1 MATIAPTTMTSG
13 RVTITETTL
22 TSSDTFTYVP
32 NRRQV
37 LVLKN
42 GTGGTLTVTIDGAGA
57 TTVPVPGVGSV
68 DISGGFST
76 GAIAAGALVAIQL
89 DSISEY
95 LKGVIEVT
103 GGTGISASLLTF

>member
-32 NRRQV
+32 NRRQL

-42 GTGGTLTVTIDGAGA
+42 DSGGPLTVTIDGDGA
-57 TTVPVPGVGSV
+57 TTVPVPGVGSL

-76 GAIAAGALVAIQL
+76 GAIADGALVAVQL

-95 LKGVIEVT
+95 LKGTIAVT
-103 GGTGISASLLTF
+103 GGTGIAASLLTF